1 MGSPI
6 KMLIEALGE
15 NTTLGEIIRLVEV
28 AGQNKSYY
36 IKIADKIAQYFT
48 PIIILLGIST
58 FLWWRI
64 WLSAPITESLNHA
77 VALIIVTCPCA
88 LGLAVP
94 AVMVASSSFLM
105 RHGIMLKTSDAL
117 EKLAQIQTIVFDKTG
132 TLTEGEPQCC
142 NIDTLSLLEKAIA
155 YSLASASKHPLSQA
169 LCKAIAH
176 QDLPVAVVSEISE
189 TSGGGVSGWMDG
201 GKVAIGSRS
210 FCGING
216 ALSDNADIT
225 AQSLL
230 EIWFVRDGQQPK
242 CLYFLDTLKSDAH
255 EVVDDMKNT
264 YGLSIMIV
272 SGDQPHI
279 VSKIADTLGI
289 TEWYAEKK
297 PIEKYTIVNQLN
309 SKSLMVGDGLN
320 DAAALEASFVSMSPT
335 SSLEIAQVRSD
346 IVFHGR
352 KLTPILLTYNRALL
366 ARKLVNQN
374 FLLSFGYNIISIP
387 LAMLGLLNPIIA
399 AIMMSSSSII
409 VMLNA
414 LRATR
419 E

>member
-1 MGSPI
+1 
-6 KMLIEALGE
+6 
-15 NTTLGEIIRLVEV
+15 
-28 AGQNKSYY
+28 
-36 IKIADKIAQYFT
+36 
-48 PIIILLGIST
+48 
-58 FLWWRI
+58 
-64 WLSAPITESLNHA
+64 
-77 VALIIVTCPCA
+77 
-88 LGLAVP
+88 
-94 AVMVASSSFLM
+94 
-105 RHGIMLKTSDAL
+105 
-117 EKLAQIQTIVFDKTG
+117 
-132 TLTEGEPQCC
+132 
-142 NIDTLSLLEKAIA
+142 
-155 YSLASASKHPLSQA
+155 
-169 LCKAIAH
+169 
-176 QDLPVAVVSEISE
+176 
-189 TSGGGVSGWMDG
+189 
-201 GKVAIGSRS
+201 
-210 FCGING
+210 
-216 ALSDNADIT
+216 
-225 AQSLL
+225 
-230 EIWFVRDGQQPK
+230 
-242 CLYFLDTLKSDAH
+242 
-255 EVVDDMKNT
+255 MKNT

-272 SGDQPHI
+272 SGDQPRI

-289 TEWYAEKK
+289 TEWHAEKK
-297 PIEKYTIVNQLN
+297 PIEKYTIVHQLN

-320 DAAALEASFVSMSPT
+320 DAVALEASFVSMSPT